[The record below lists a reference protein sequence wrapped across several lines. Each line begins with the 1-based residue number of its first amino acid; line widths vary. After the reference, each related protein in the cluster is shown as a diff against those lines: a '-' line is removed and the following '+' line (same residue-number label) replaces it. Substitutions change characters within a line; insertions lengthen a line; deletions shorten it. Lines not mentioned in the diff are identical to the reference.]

1 MVVKGGRKVI
11 QLLKYVYYQQLGGGL
26 VVKGRKV
33 VQLLN
38 VFSQQPA
45 NQVVVKGGRKVIQL
59 LKYVYYQQPG
69 GG

>member
-1 MVVKGGRKVI
+1 
-11 QLLKYVYYQQLGGGL
+11 VYYQQPGGGL

-38 VFSQQPA
+38 VFLAATS
-45 NQVVVKGGRKVIQL
+45 K
-59 LKYVYYQQPG
+59 PG